1 MLQLI
6 LTYTLL
12 QCARV
17 NDRARF
23 RQLVTLL
30 TSDALLPAIL
40 RESSSAF
47 WVDLPVYF
55 TMALRQPSQK
65 PSDEA
70 TATHLTFIRDRLYF
84 KILRPPNPVTTT
96 TAAAAA
102 TTTTTTSNG
111 SGTNATNILRVH
123 LSFCSLLRHANHGGA
138 EASRLS

>member
-1 MLQLI
+1 MHSQH
-6 LTYTLL
+6 
-12 QCARV
+12 V
-17 NDRARF
+17 
-23 RQLVTLL
+23 
-30 TSDALLPAIL
+30 
-40 RESSSAF
+40 SSA
-47 WVDLPVYF
+47 Y
-55 TMALRQPSQK
+55 QPSQK

-84 KILRPPNPVTTT
+84 KILRPPNPVTTAT

-138 EASRLS
+138 EASRLSGVVRECAKQGLQLCNAHLEAHADVARSVFELFSFLHF